1 MMTYLL
7 YDIILHL
14 SIIILLPYFV
24 FKMFRARKY
33 REGIAQRFGFIKGGK
48 LGNLAGGPVVW
59 VHAVS
64 VGETKA
70 ALPVL
75 KLLKERRPGVKIVFS
90 TVTQTGN
97 RTAEKEGAGL
107 IDALIYFPLD
117 LSWVVKRVASRLKP
131 KVCVIVEKEVW
142 PNLLRHL
149 KSRSVPVV
157 VINGTISERSF
168 RRFLAFKFFFREV
181 FGMVS
186 LFSARTAEDRERA
199 VAVGVNEDRAVTT
212 GNIKFDLSP
221 PSVDPSYLDSLKTS
235 MGIGPGDRTIVAGS
249 THEGEEEMIVRA
261 FLSLLDEI
269 KGLKLI
275 IAPRHPERF
284 QEVEAIIKKSG
295 AAYARRSRGGPAPI
309 VLLDTVG
316 ELMNVYSFATA
327 AFVGGSLVDGIGGHN
342 LLEPAYFGV
351 PVVYGSRL
359 CAYLGMAEMLEASG
373 GGIRV
378 GGEAELKAALK
389 LLLSDDK
396 FRASAGASAK
406 KVVEANRG
414 AAVRTAGII
423 EGFLG

>member
-1 MMTYLL
+1 MTYLL
-7 YDIILHL
+7 YDILLHL

-24 FKMFRARKY
+24 FKMFWVRKY
-33 REGIAQRFGFIKGGK
+33 REGIAERFGFIKGEK
-48 LGNLAGGPVVW
+48 LGALGGSPVVW

-75 KLLKERRPGVKIVFS
+75 KLLKERRPGVRIVFS

-117 LSWVVKRVASRLKP
+117 LSWVVKRVVSRLKP

-142 PNLLRHL
+142 PNLLRRL
-149 KSRSVPVV
+149 KGLDVPVV

-199 VAVGVNEDRAVTT
+199 AAVGVKEDRAVAT
-212 GNIKFDLSP
+212 GNIKFDLKP
-221 PSVDPSYLDSLKTS
+221 PSADPSYLDSLKS
-235 MGIGPGDRTIVAGS
+235 SIGIDLRDRTIVAGS
-249 THEGEEEMIVRA
+249 THAGEEEIIIRV
-261 FLSLLDEI
+261 FSSLVDEF

-295 AAYARRSRGGPAPI
+295 APYARRSRGGAAPI

-316 ELMNVYSFATA
+316 ELMNVYSFAA
-327 AFVGGSLVDGIGGHN
+327 VAFVGGSLVDGIGGHN

-359 CAYLGMAEMLEASG
+359 SAYLGMAEMLEAAG

-378 GGEAELKAALK
+378 GDEASFKAALK
-389 LLLSDDK
+389 RLLSDDR
-396 FRASAGASAK
+396 FRASAGASARR
-406 KVVEANRG
+406 VVEANRG
-414 AAVRTAGII
+414 AAVRTVAII
-423 EGFLG
+423 ERFLG

>member
-1 MMTYLL
+1 MTYLL
-7 YDIILHL
+7 YDILLHL

-24 FKMFRARKY
+24 FKMFWVRKY
-33 REGIAQRFGFIKGGK
+33 REGIAERFGFIKGDK
-48 LGNLAGGPVVW
+48 LGALVGGPVVW

-70 ALPVL
+70 ALPAL
-75 KLLKERRPGVKIVFS
+75 KLLKERRPGVRIVFS

-117 LSWVVKRVASRLKP
+117 LSWVVKRVVSRLRP
-131 KVCVIVEKEVW
+131 RVCVVVEKEVW
-142 PNLLRHL
+142 PNFLRHL
-149 KSRSVPVV
+149 KGRGVPAV

-168 RRFLAFKFFFREV
+168 RRFLAFRFFFRDV
-181 FGMVS
+181 FAMIS

-199 VAVGVNEDRAVTT
+199 VAAGVKEDCAVTT
-212 GNIKFDLSP
+212 GNMKFDLKP
-221 PSVDPSYLDSLKTS
+221 PSVDPSYLDSLKGAI
-235 MGIGPGDRTIVAGS
+235 GIAPGDLTIVAGS
-249 THEGEEEMIVRA
+249 THGGEEEIIIRV
-261 FLSLLDEI
+261 FLSLVDEI
-269 KGLKLI
+269 KGLKLV

-295 AAYARRSRGGPAPI
+295 AAYARRTRGKAAPV

-316 ELMNVYSFATA
+316 ELMNVYSFAA
-327 AFVGGSLVDGIGGHN
+327 VAFVGGSLVDGIGGHN

-351 PVVYGSRL
+351 PVVYGPCLS
-359 CAYLGMAEMLEASG
+359 AYLGMAEMLEAEG

-378 GGEAELKAALK
+378 FDEASFKAALRR
-389 LLLSDDK
+389 LLSDDK
-396 FRASAGASAK
+396 FRASVGASAR

-414 AAVRTAGII
+414 AAVRTADII
-423 EGFLG
+423 ERYLG

>member
-1 MMTYLL
+1 MIYLL
-7 YDIILHL
+7 YDITLHL

-24 FKMFRARKY
+24 FKMFWVRKY
-33 REGIAQRFGFIKGGK
+33 REGIAQRFGFINGKK
-48 LGNLAGGPVVW
+48 LGALAGGPVVW

-75 KLLKERRPGVKIVFS
+75 KLLKERRPGVRVVFS

-117 LSWVVKRVASRLKP
+117 LSWVVKRVVSRLRP

-142 PNLLRHL
+142 PNFLRHL
-149 KSRSVPVV
+149 KGRNVPVV

-168 RRFLAFKFFFREV
+168 RRFLSLRFFFRDV
-181 FGMVS
+181 FGMIS
-186 LFSARTAEDRERA
+186 LFSARTAEDCERA
-199 VAVGVNEDRAVTT
+199 IAVGVKEDRAVNT
-212 GNIKFDLSP
+212 GNIKFDLKP
-221 PSVDPSYLDSLKTS
+221 PSVDPSYLGSLKRTI
-235 MGIGPGDRTIVAGS
+235 GIEDRDRTIVAGS
-249 THEGEEEMIVRA
+249 THAGEEEEIIRV
-261 FLSLLDEI
+261 FLGLLDEF

-295 AAYARRSRGGPAPI
+295 AAYVRRTSGGVAPI

-316 ELMNVYSFATA
+316 ELMNVYSFATV

-359 CAYLGMAEMLEASG
+359 TAYLGMAEMLEAAG

-378 GGEAELKAALK
+378 GDEASFKTALRR
-389 LLLSDDK
+389 LLSDDK
-396 FRASAGASAK
+396 LRASAGKNAK

-414 AAVRTAGII
+414 AAGRTADII
-423 EGFLG
+423 ERFLG